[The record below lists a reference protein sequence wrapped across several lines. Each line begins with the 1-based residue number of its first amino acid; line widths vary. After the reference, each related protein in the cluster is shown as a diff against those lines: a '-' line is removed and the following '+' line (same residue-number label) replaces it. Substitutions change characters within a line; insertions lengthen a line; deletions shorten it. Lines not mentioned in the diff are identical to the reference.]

1 MSVFWSKV
9 VLGTRTQNIFRSEI
23 YECFYSE
30 NSYMFRLRQD
40 CRTDFKWAHLS
51 GSYSTFTLLLRLG
64 SHLIRLVTR
73 PQSQSLLMLS
83 GFSRWYC
90 MKFTQVYSR
99 YTNSETISP
108 LSLSI
113 SSSYS
118 CYDMVWYIEYTP
130 YTSPCLH
137 PFVWNPV
144 IEFNLSSKNR
154 MKNSK
159 NLEYIPPWQWDG
171 PSNMPHMQEGE
182 GAKIGVGQSDE
193 SASHPFF
200 GMVMMIG
207 MMMIIMKNHDHDNG
221 LIVW

>member
-1 MSVFWSKV
+1 MSPFVWF
-9 VLGTRTQNIFRSEI
+9 LFNIYAAIASGVTPHPPHHATSEPI
-23 YECFYSE
+23 FVDVIGLLKMILYEVY
-30 NSYMFRLRQD
+30 
-40 CRTDFKWAHLS
+40 T
-51 GSYSTFTLLLRLG
+51 TF
-64 SHLIRLVTR
+64 
-73 PQSQSLLMLS
+73 
-83 GFSRWYC
+83 
-90 MKFTQVYSR
+90 SR

-118 CYDMVWYIEYTP
+118 GYDMVWYIEYTP

-154 MKNSK
+154 MKNSE
-159 NLEYIPPWQWDG
+159 NLEHIPPWQWDG
-171 PSNMPHMQEGE
+171 PSNMLHMQEGE

-207 MMMIIMKNHDHDNG
+207 MMMMIIIMKNHDHDNG

>member
-1 MSVFWSKV
+1 
-9 VLGTRTQNIFRSEI
+9 
-23 YECFYSE
+23 
-30 NSYMFRLRQD
+30 MFRLRQD

-64 SHLIRLVTR
+64 SHLIRHITR

-90 MKFTQVYSR
+90 MKFTQPSQDTQTPR
-99 YTNSETISP
+99 PSHHSLCRSP
-108 LSLSI
+108 LAI
-113 SSSYS
+113 QVMI
-118 CYDMVWYIEYTP
+118 DMVWYIEYTP

-137 PFVWNPV
+137 PLVWNPV

-171 PSNMPHMQEGE
+171 PSNMLHMQEGE
-182 GAKIGVGQSDE
+182 GAKVGVGQSDE

-207 MMMIIMKNHDHDNG
+207 MMMMIIIMKNHDHGNG